1 MTIKKETLLIIKAAK
16 PILSGKEKLGWS
28 TRNYFKKTCFISFQN
43 VVTLIMKINMIL
55 IYLLWKLFSVYVLC
69 IRTCFY
75 NYVLFFSFFQNMQ
88 PDKEIL
94 FDVITFLWQKC
105 KMGLQQIQTS
115 GSGYFKYIHK
125 YKACKVLLYYNV
137 FLLIWVLSDVVKPR

>member
-1 MTIKKETLLIIKAAK
+1 MGGLPETTLKKHVFHKLSKCCHPYNEDKYDTDLFTL
-16 PILSGKEKLGWS
+16 
-28 TRNYFKKTCFISFQN
+28 KTFQCLCTVYTYLFLQLRSF
-43 VVTLIMKINMIL
+43 
-55 IYLLWKLFSVYVLC
+55 
-69 IRTCFY
+69 
-75 NYVLFFSFFQNMQ
+75 FFSFFQNMQ

-137 FLLIWVLSDVVKPR
+137 FLLI